1 MNSLVEVDKEG
12 ENVET
17 NFDEPFFGV
26 EVQLRTVHDLRGV
39 VQSWTRHG
47 GTMGISGRERDEGE
61 KRGRE
66 KKEEEGKRKVGMRT
80 DIT

>member
-39 VQSWTRHG
+39 V
-47 GTMGISGRERDEGE
+47 
-61 KRGRE
+61 
-66 KKEEEGKRKVGMRT
+66 
-80 DIT
+80 